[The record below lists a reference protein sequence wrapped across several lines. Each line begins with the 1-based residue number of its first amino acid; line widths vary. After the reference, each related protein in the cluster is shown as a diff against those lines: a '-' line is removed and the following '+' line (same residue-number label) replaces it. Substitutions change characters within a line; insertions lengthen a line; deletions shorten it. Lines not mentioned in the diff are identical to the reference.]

1 MQKSRYI
8 IFDFDGTL
16 ADTFSS
22 GAALLNS
29 YAEQFGYNKID
40 FEKNRNLTAK
50 QLIKLS
56 GVKFWR
62 IPHLIRFFRKKSAE
76 KASEITAFQGVQ
88 FLVEE
93 LCRLGF
99 NLGIL
104 TTNSAET
111 VNVFLQ
117 KYGLEKYFSF
127 IKTDV
132 PLFGKK
138 RALRR
143 AKRALKS
150 DFVYVGDEYRDI
162 EAAKAAEVKII
173 SVTWGFNSR
182 EVLESANPGNIAENV
197 DGVLNLAVENFDF

>member
-1 MQKSRYI
+1 MQKDTFV

-22 GAALLNS
+22 GAALLNG
-29 YAEQFGYNKID
+29 YAEKFGYNKID

-50 QLIKLS
+50 ELIKLS

-76 KASEITAFQGVQ
+76 TASEITAFEGIPVLLNKL
-88 FLVEE
+88 FIS
-93 LCRLGF
+93 GYK
-99 NLGIL
+99 LGIL

-111 VNVFLQ
+111 VSVFLK
-117 KYGLEKYFSF
+117 KYDIEKYFSF
-127 IKTDV
+127 IKTGV

-138 RALRR
+138 RALKR
-143 AKRALKS
+143 AKRVLKS
-150 DFVYVGDEYRDI
+150 DFIYVGDEYRDI
-162 EAAKAAEVKII
+162 EAAKAANVKII

-182 EVLESANPGNIAENV
+182 EVLENANSGYIAE
-197 DGVLNLAVENFDF
+197 DTEEILKLLA

>member
-1 MQKSRYI
+1 M
-8 IFDFDGTL
+8 
-16 ADTFSS
+16 
-22 GAALLNS
+22 
-29 YAEQFGYNKID
+29 
-40 FEKNRNLTAK
+40 
-50 QLIKLS
+50 
-56 GVKFWR
+56 
-62 IPHLIRFFRKKSAE
+62 
-76 KASEITAFQGVQ
+76 ASEITAFQGVQ

-93 LCRLGF
+93 LSRLGF

-182 EVLESANPGNIAENV
+182 KVLESANPGNIAEETAEI
-197 DGVLNLAVENFDF
+197 LKLLA